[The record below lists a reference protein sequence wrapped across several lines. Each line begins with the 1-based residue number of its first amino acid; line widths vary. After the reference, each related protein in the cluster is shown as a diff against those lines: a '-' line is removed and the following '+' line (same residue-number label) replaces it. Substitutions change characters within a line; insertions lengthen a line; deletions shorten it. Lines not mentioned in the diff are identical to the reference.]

1 MINWKVRLRQ
11 KVFWLAFIPMVLL
24 LIEQVLR
31 VFGIVVSFGELGNQ
45 LKDIIESVFFIL
57 GLIGIVNDPTTEGLG
72 DSKQA
77 MTYTEPKKDGAE

>member
-1 MINWKVRLRQ
+1 MKINWKVRIKQ
-11 KVFWLAFIPMVLL
+11 KVFWLAIIPMVLM

-31 VFGIVVSFGELGNQ
+31 VFGIVVNFGELGNQ

-57 GLIGIVNDPTTEGLG
+57 GLIGIVNDPTTAGLT

-77 MTYTEPKKDGAE
+77 LTYEVPKKDEI